1 MEMSM
6 YSALF
11 GALSTE
17 MRLNL
22 SANNLANVNTT
33 GYKRDRV
40 SFEDTFLRYAH
51 DYHVDPRGNLREKE
65 LLPRADVIAKPRL
78 AEQRID
84 FSQGALQ
91 LTGNP
96 LDVAIQGDGFFKV
109 AGPGGAYYTRNGAF
123 HRNADGMLV
132 TDQDMPVLGNGGPIQ
147 IPEGRTVTI
156 DGAGA
161 IYVDDAQVG
170 QLDVVRVQ
178 NPEVLQKYGSNLYT
192 AQSGTTAQE
201 GPAEAGRTEV
211 AQGYLEKPNVE
222 VVEEMVSMIETQ
234 RTFEAYQKIM
244 TNSSE
249 LDNKSIRM
257 GTDKT

>member
-17 MRLNL
+17 KRLDL

-51 DYHVDPRGNLREKE
+51 DYHVDPRGNIRAKE
-65 LLPRADVIAKPRL
+65 LFPRADLIAKPRL
-78 AEQRID
+78 AQQQID

-96 LDVAIQGDGFFKV
+96 LDLAIQGQGFFKV
-109 AGPGGAYYTRNGAF
+109 AGPGGTAYTRNGAF
-123 HRNADGMLV
+123 HRSAEGMLV
-132 TDQDMPVLGNGGPIQ
+132 TDQDLPVLGNGGPIQ
-147 IPEGRTVTI
+147 LPEGADISV

-161 IYVDDAQVG
+161 IYVDGAQVG

-178 NPEVLQKYGSNLYT
+178 NPDALKKYGANLYMPQDGAT
-192 AQSGTTAQE
+192 IQE
-201 GPAEAGRTEV
+201 GPAEEAETQV

-222 VVEEMVSMIETQ
+222 VVEEMVNMIETQ
-234 RTFEAYQKIM
+234 RTYEAYQKVISG
-244 TNSSE
+244 TND
-249 LDNKSIRM
+249 LDTKAIRV
-257 GTDKT
+257 GTDK